1 MRRVEMKRRLTVRLG
16 RWVYSQNSRVSR
28 LNCDQ
33 KVRVGAYPLLSI
45 YRSSR
50 RSWKGISGGLRG
62 LERGDPG
69 CQSGSQLIR
78 EYGTLEPG
86 NSSWMDQL
94 QQWLEGPS
102 AFYELHY
109 FGEVGRLQ
117 LVGLFLPIGSRWVSP
132 VTAEITLLIPSILVP
147 EI

>member
-1 MRRVEMKRRLTVRLG
+1 MTKKRLELELILFCRDIDLLEGLG
-16 RWVYSQNSRVSR
+16 
-28 LNCDQ
+28 
-33 KVRVGAYPLLSI
+33 
-45 YRSSR
+45 
-50 RSWKGISGGLRG
+50 KGISGGLRG

-109 FGEVGRLQ
+109 FGEVRALR
-117 LVGLFLPIGSRWVSP
+117 LVGLLLPIGSRWVSP
-132 VTAEITLLIPSILVP
+132 VTAESTLLIPSILVP
-147 EI
+147 EN